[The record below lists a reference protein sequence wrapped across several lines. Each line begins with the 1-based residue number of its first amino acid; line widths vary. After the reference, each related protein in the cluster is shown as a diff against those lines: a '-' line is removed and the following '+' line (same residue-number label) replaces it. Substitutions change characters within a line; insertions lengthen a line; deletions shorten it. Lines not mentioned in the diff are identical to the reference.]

1 MTPVKGKP
9 MDEQERS
16 IEQLQHAIA
25 DAKRLK
31 AELDQRVAD
40 LNKLIK
46 KAQSVKEKI
55 RKPKMSN

>member
-1 MTPVKGKP
+1 